1 MTKGGGV
8 PVKVRLSL
16 IKLGLCPAPSP
27 AFEEGGSE
35 GPSGASQPEEPN
47 SSHLPNC
54 SYCPSPGVKSSGR
67 VLGRLGRDP
76 CSYAT
81 NGNFRQ
87 PKERILSLH
96 CRIGNQLVLRG
107 RRSAFPQHLGAWVCV
122 CVAGLGLEE
131 AMEDRQ
137 RQYCYLASGLLI
149 VALPLTQTQCLLFV
163 EFPQLYTRIQL
174 GYSKL
179 SKPRDKEGRNNM
191 TLQGKSGRGPHT

>member
-35 GPSGASQPEEPN
+35 GPAGASQPEEPN

-107 RRSAFPQHLGAWVCV
+107 RRSTFPQQLGAWVCV
-122 CVAGLGLEE
+122 CGRVRTGRSYGRSAAPVLLLGVWPSHCGLTTYTDPMSSLCRVSSALHKG
-131 AMEDRQ
+131 
-137 RQYCYLASGLLI
+137 SVGLLK
-149 VALPLTQTQCLLFV
+149 ALKAQ
-163 EFPQLYTRIQL
+163 R
-174 GYSKL
+174 
-179 SKPRDKEGRNNM
+179 
-191 TLQGKSGRGPHT
+191 